1 VKCLFCEWD
10 VVFVGFDL
18 EDCLVFIELC
28 GDPDGFAEAVF
39 HTCAHTVG
47 ACTASCWV
55 VSEDVVWV
63 RAYRESVLFW
73 DAFFHE
79 PVARVPCGFDGVMSD
94 LQGFFDFEFDDVS
107 VVALSVA
114 HDESYDLV
122 VWYGSDVALALVFG
136 FSRVRSVE

>member
-1 VKCLFCEWD
+1 MKCLFCEWD
-10 VVFVGFDL
+10 VFFVGFDL
-18 EDCLVFIELC
+18 ENGLVFVELC
-28 GDPDGFAEAVF
+28 GDTDWFAEAVL
-39 HTCAHTVG
+39 HASTHTVG

-63 RAYRESVLFW
+63 CAYCEAVLFW

-79 PVARVPCGFDGVMSD
+79 AVARVPCCFDGVVSD
-94 LQGFFDFEFDDVS
+94 LQCFFDFEFDDVF

-122 VWYGSDVALALVFG
+122 VWYGSDVALAFIFG
-136 FSRVRSVE
+136 FSRVWSV